1 MLSSKDI
8 EFLNRV
14 EREGTNKRRFDEL
27 DFANT
32 WATKHYNY
40 TSSIFIYDYNNSKV
54 FIVKEKGEFISYFIQ
69 NLSLESEV

>member
-1 MLSSKDI
+1 MKQLSKKDI

-32 WATKHYNY
+32 WATKHYND
-40 TSSIFIYDYNNSKV
+40 TSSIVIYSFEEHKV
-54 FIVKEKGEFISYFIQ
+54 LIIKERGEFINYVIM
-69 NLSLESEV
+69 

>member
-1 MLSSKDI
+1 MKQLSKKDV

-32 WATKHYNY
+32 WATKHYND
-40 TSSIFIYDYNNSKV
+40 TSSIFIYDFEGQKV
-54 FIVKEKGEFISYFIQ
+54 IIIKERGEFINYVIM
-69 NLSLESEV
+69 

>member
-1 MLSSKDI
+1 MKVLSKKDI

-32 WATKHYNY
+32 WATKHYND
-40 TSSIFIYDYNNSKV
+40 TSSIFIYDFEGQKV
-54 FIVKEKGEFISYFIQ
+54 IIIKERGEFINYVIM
-69 NLSLESEV
+69 

>member
-1 MLSSKDI
+1 MESLSNKDI

-32 WATKHYNY
+32 WATKHYND
-40 TSSIFIYDYNNSKV
+40 TSSILMYHFEGQEVI
-54 FIVKEKGEFISYFIQ
+54 IIKEHGNFVNFVIM
-69 NLSLESEV
+69 

>member
-1 MLSSKDI
+1 MKQLSKKDI

-32 WATKHYNY
+32 WATKHYND
-40 TSSIFIYDYNNSKV
+40 TSSIFIYDFEGQKV
-54 FIVKEKGEFISYFIQ
+54 IIIKERGEFINYIIM
-69 NLSLESEV
+69 

>member
-1 MLSSKDI
+1 MKQLSKKDV

-32 WATKHYNY
+32 WATKHYND
-40 TSSIFIYDYNNSKV
+40 TSSIFIYSFEEHKV
-54 FIVKEKGEFISYFIQ
+54 LIIKEHGEFINYVIM
-69 NLSLESEV
+69 

>member
-1 MLSSKDI
+1 MEKLSKKDI

-32 WATKHYNY
+32 WTTKHYND
-40 TSSIFIYDYNNSKV
+40 TSSIFIYDFEGQKV
-54 FIVKEKGEFISYFIQ
+54 IIIKERGEFINYVIM
-69 NLSLESEV
+69 

>member
-1 MLSSKDI
+1 MELLSSKDI

-32 WATKHYNY
+32 WATKHYDD
-40 TSSIFIYDYNNSKV
+40 TSSILIYDFEGQKV
-54 FIVKEKGEFISYFIQ
+54 IIIKEHGNFVNFAI
-69 NLSLESEV
+69 L

>member
-1 MLSSKDI
+1 MKQLSKKDI

-32 WATKHYNY
+32 WATKHYND
-40 TSSIFIYDYNNSKV
+40 TSSIFIYDFEGQKV
-54 FIVKEKGEFISYFIQ
+54 IIIKERGEFINYVIM
-69 NLSLESEV
+69 

>member
-1 MLSSKDI
+1 MEKLSKKDI

-32 WATKHYNY
+32 WATKHYND
-40 TSSIFIYDYNNSKV
+40 TSSILIYDFEGQKV
-54 FIVKEKGEFISYFIQ
+54 IIIKERGEFINYFMM
-69 NLSLESEV
+69 